1 MRPHVLVIALLAT
14 GLGSSASADEP
25 AAIVAPSV
33 GDAPMKEHPDE
44 VASYTMRA
52 SLDPGAHTV
61 HGEGTLVWK
70 NVSAKPVSELW
81 FHLYLN
87 AFKNQSSVFMRAP
100 VGGFRGATV
109 PKEWGTIDVRRLT
122 LVRG

>member
-1 MRPHVLVIALLAT
+1 MRRPVLVIALLAT
-14 GLGSSASADEP
+14 GLGSAASADEP
-25 AAIVAPSV
+25 AAAPAAPPT
-33 GDAPMKEHPDE
+33 GDVVMKEHPDE

-70 NVSAKPVSELW
+70 NVSAKPVNELW

-87 AFKNQSSVFMRAP
+87 GFKNQSSVFMRAP
-100 VGGFRGATV
+100 VGG
-109 PKEWGTIDVRRLT
+109 
-122 LVRG
+122 